1 MVEDNDNN
9 ISDYVA
15 CTPWNKN
22 QNELMKMD
30 YDKKMQ
36 CNVLQNIIQCGTK
49 GKRMENFNIDD
60 LWYVK

>member
-30 YDKKMQ
+30 YDKKM
-36 CNVLQNIIQCGTK
+36 
-49 GKRMENFNIDD
+49 
-60 LWYVK
+60 